1 LARALVNHPSVLLLD
16 EPLGALDLKLR
27 EQMQVELKAIQR
39 RVGITF
45 IYVTHDQGEALSM
58 SDRVAVFNQGRIEQ
72 MASPAELYEHPR
84 TAFVAGFVGISNL
97 VADELAQRIAGSDRP
112 VSVRPEKIH
121 LEPASTRVPDDA
133 QSTDGR
139 VASILYL
146 GANTRYLI
154 GLEGGGELTVLLQ
167 NRDAHFEPAQGEA
180 VRLWWEPRHL
190 MRFEA

>member
-1 LARALVNHPSVLLLD
+1 
-16 EPLGALDLKLR
+16 
-27 EQMQVELKAIQR
+27 
-39 RVGITF
+39 
-45 IYVTHDQGEALSM
+45 VTHDQGEALSM

-84 TAFVAGFVGISNL
+84 TAFVAGFVGVSNL
-97 VADELAQRIAGSDRP
+97 IDGALAQRLVGAAAP

-121 LEPASTRVPDDA
+121 LEPASATAPA
-133 QSTDGR
+133 GTQSVAGQ

-146 GANTRYLI
+146 GANTRYLVA
-154 GLEGGGELTVLLQ
+154 LEGGGELTVLLQ
-167 NRDAHFEPAQGEA
+167 NRDAHFEPAQGDA